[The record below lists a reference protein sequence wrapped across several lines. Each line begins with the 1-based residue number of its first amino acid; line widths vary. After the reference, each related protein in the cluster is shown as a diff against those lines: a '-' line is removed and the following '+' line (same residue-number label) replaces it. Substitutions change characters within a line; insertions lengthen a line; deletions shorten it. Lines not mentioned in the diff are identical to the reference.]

1 MRPQRLRL
9 HDETENI
16 DWNSTVEFEEY
27 HLLCP
32 QSYHLLLIL
41 NSLNT
46 VCKMY
51 LNLYNSHVIKKGIDK
66 LFLKGNLVLDGP
78 KLKYSSI
85 KAKNHKTFFID
96 TLFNENKI
104 SPN

>member
-1 MRPQRLRL
+1 MSSVLSFVINFQ
-9 HDETENI
+9 
-16 DWNSTVEFEEY
+16 F
-27 HLLCP
+27 
-32 QSYHLLLIL
+32 
-41 NSLNT
+41 LNT

-66 LFLKGNLVLDGP
+66 LFLKDNMVLDGP

-85 KAKNHKTFFID
+85 KAKNPKTFFID

>member
-1 MRPQRLRL
+1 MSSVLSFVINFQ
-9 HDETENI
+9 
-16 DWNSTVEFEEY
+16 F
-27 HLLCP
+27 
-32 QSYHLLLIL
+32 
-41 NSLNT
+41 LNT

-66 LFLKGNLVLDGP
+66 LFLKDNMVLDGP

-85 KAKNHKTFFID
+85 EAKNHKTFFID